1 METAVSIALGIG
13 LAAAAGFRVF
23 VPLLAL
29 SIAGLT
35 NTLELSQGFAWI
47 GTVPALI
54 AFGTATVMEV
64 AAYYI
69 PWVDNILDSIA
80 TPAAV
85 VAGTIVSASVIT
97 EISPLLKW
105 VLALIGGGGIAGLI
119 QGATV
124 LARAKSSVVTAGMG
138 NPVVATAELGGSIFT
153 TVLSFLAPFITI
165 ILVLLVCG
173 VVFAS
178 ARRMLFGHIGAP
190 RE

>member
-1 METAVSIALGIG
+1 MDTAVRIALGIG

-35 NTLELSQGFAWI
+35 GTLELSQGFAWI

-69 PWVDNILDSIA
+69 PWVDNILDTIA

-85 VAGTIVSASVIT
+85 VAGTIASASVIT
-97 EISPLLKW
+97 DISPLLKW

-124 LARAKSSVVTAGMG
+124 LTRAKSSVVTAGMG

-153 TVLSFLAPFITI
+153 TILSFLAPFITI

-178 ARRMLFGHIGAP
+178 ARRLLFGHIGAP

>member
-35 NTLELSQGFAWI
+35 GTLELSQGFAWI

-69 PWVDNILDSIA
+69 PWVDNILDTIA

-85 VAGTIVSASVIT
+85 VAGTIASASVIT
-97 EISPLLKW
+97 DISPLLKW

-124 LARAKSSVVTAGMG
+124 LTRAKSSVVTAGMG

-153 TVLSFLAPFITI
+153 TILSFLAPFVTI

-173 VVFAS
+173 IVFAS
-178 ARRMLFGHIGAP
+178 ARRLLFGHIGAP

>member
-13 LAAAAGFRVF
+13 LSAAAGFRVF

-35 NTLELSQGFAWI
+35 GTLQLSPGFAWI

-54 AFGTATVMEV
+54 AFGTATILEI

-69 PWVDNILDSIA
+69 PWLDNALDSIA

-85 VAGTIVSASVIT
+85 IAGTIASASVIA
-97 EISPLLKW
+97 EIPPLMKW
-105 VLALIGGGGIAGLI
+105 ILALIGGGGIAGLI

-124 LARAKSSVVTAGMG
+124 LTRAKSSVMTAGLG
-138 NPVVATAELGGSIFT
+138 NPVVSTAELGGSVVT
-153 TVLSFLAPFITI
+153 TVLSFLAPILTFV
-165 ILVLLVCG
+165 LVLLVCG
-173 VVFAS
+173 IVFAS
-178 ARRMLFGHIGAP
+178 ARRLLFGHIGA
-190 RE
+190 RRT